1 MTLTVDASRTYNL
14 PNVVHCILDNAQKE
28 DFPDRF
34 VGQIQA
40 CIKKSSWSFLSVDRK
55 GRNIID
61 RIIGPHTIPSN
72 QAKIQDLLFRHIFTS
87 KDLPALHYLLNK
99 DATRRVG
106 NTPYA
111 QLAVDANWVDG
122 VHMLYRFGVHLQVA
136 VQANEKW
143 GSLLGICS
151 VTTDPVILH
160 MLLHSEVNP
169 NSRIIRG
176 DHIPQADVLWQ
187 QFAYADRTDVVGLFL
202 HYGANPHHLNLKGE
216 LVLKSVSPAMIEFIK
231 TLYHAITN
239 PVEIK
244 KENRAGRVSINQRC
258 LPPIAHAVEC
268 NSYEQVAKFI
278 KAKVPLDLHPS
289 LFCFCS
295 PKTDP
300 KIILKLLQADLSPF
314 VFAMNYPKEYPVA
327 TVGEALA
334 LEADPI
340 YLEAL
345 GASILKHGKKEL
357 ILRIVAKS
365 EKHQALIRQL
375 EGVGITADAT

>member
-1 MTLTVDASRTYNL
+1 MTLTVDSNRTNTL
-14 PNVVHCILDNAQKE
+14 PNVMHCILDCAQKV

-40 CIKKSSWSFLSVDRK
+40 CIKKSTWSFLSVDRK

-61 RIIGPHTIPSN
+61 RMIGPYTTPSN
-72 QAKIQDLLFRHIFTS
+72 QAKIQELLFRHIFTS
-87 KDLPALHYLLNK
+87 RDLPALHYLLNK

-111 QLAVDANWVDG
+111 ELAVEANWTDG
-122 VHMLYRFGVHLQVA
+122 VHMLYQFSAHLQVA
-136 VQANEKW
+136 IQANGKW

-151 VTTDPVILH
+151 ITTDPIILH

-169 NSRIIRG
+169 NSRMIRG
-176 DHIPQADVLWQ
+176 NHIPQADVLWQ
-187 QFAYADRTDVVGLFL
+187 QFAYADRTDEVGLFL
-202 HYGANPHHLNLKGE
+202 HYGANPHDFNLNGE
-216 LVLKSVSPAMIEFIK
+216 IVLKSVSPAMSEFIK

-244 KENRAGRVSINQRC
+244 KENRSGRVSINKRC

-278 KAKVPLDLHPS
+278 KAKVPLDLHPP

-295 PKTDP
+295 PGTDP
-300 KIILKLLQADLSPF
+300 RIILKLLQADLSPF
-314 VFAMNYPKEYPVA
+314 VFAMNYPQDYPVA
-327 TVGEALA
+327 TVAEALS
-334 LEADPI
+334 LEPDPI
-340 YLEAL
+340 YLQAL
-345 GASILKHGKKEL
+345 VASIFKHGKKEL
-357 ILRIVAKS
+357 ILRIVSTS
-365 EKHQALIRQL
+365 EKHIELIRQL
-375 EGVGITADAT
+375 ESVGITADAT